1 MPRKKA
7 ASEQLLRQQ
16 SLIGFLHSHPNS
28 PRNGKTKT
36 KSGPSNQAARVTE
49 ITDQSDTDS
58 DVEAIHFE
66 PRKEVPSDGDDV
78 QPSSPIKRHRIT
90 AEVKS
95 HADRGTS
102 TSRDSD
108 DSIDLNQRASPSA
121 NMKRPVARSPSTE
134 LDSPPKRRRRLAKGI
149 RPPSPEEP
157 DDLLGEV
164 NEAGEFYVESCKA
177 STNTYHRYY
186 PVTLSRSP
194 EADNISTESRQTEK

>member
-7 ASEQLLRQQ
+7 ASEQPRQQ
-16 SLIGFLHSHPNS
+16 SLMGFLQPHQNS

-36 KSGPSNQAARVTE
+36 NLEPSNRAARVIE
-49 ITDQSDTDS
+49 IVDQSDTDS

-66 PRKEVPSDGDDV
+66 PRKEVPSDDGDV
-78 QPSSPIKRHRIT
+78 QPSSPIKRRRIA
-90 AEVKS
+90 AEVKL
-95 HADRGTS
+95 HADHGTS

-108 DSIDLNQRASPSA
+108 DNIDLNRRASPPTK
-121 NMKRPVARSPSTE
+121 MRRPVARSPSTE
-134 LDSPPKRRRRLAKGI
+134 LDSPPKRRRLAKGI

-164 NEAGEFYVESCKA
+164 NEAGKFYIESCKA
-177 STNTYHRYY
+177 LTNTYYRYH

-194 EADNISTESRQTEK
+194 ETDNVSTESR